1 VPFEQSEK
9 MDEALTRAGKAHRF
23 VVVPGADHQF
33 SELKDRVTLLQET
46 EAFLREH
53 LPVVTH

>member
-1 VPFEQSEK
+1 
-9 MDEALTRAGKAHRF
+9 
-23 VVVPGADHQF
+23 VVAGADHQF
-33 SELKDRVTLLQET
+33 SALKDRVTLLQET